1 MREKNWKKNLL
12 TCFGAAVLFVAAT
25 LGFPVTSVHAESGSV
40 YSCTINGVIPIR

>member
-12 TCFGAAVLFVAAT
+12 TCFGVAVLFVAAT

-40 YSCTINGVIPIR
+40 YSMSFS